1 MLLMTMIR
9 NFLYFLALVSV
20 LSGCCS
26 EKDRQI
32 RDTLKELDEGCCS
45 EKDRQIRDTLK
56 ELDDVISR
64 QEEIES
70 AKDSYI
76 ELIKGRYSEAMSP
89 DEKYTILDELY
100 NEYYNYNIDSAIF
113 YARTKLDIAFDA
125 AEQDLVDDAI
135 LDIADRYVMS
145 GMYLA
150 AHDIISEISAD
161 RLDVLLVPRYYH
173 IWHSL
178 YTGLEDGCDDQVQK
192 TEYRKL
198 KQQYREQLFSLLGKD
213 DISRLYV
220 MADIYVDEGRAD
232 ELLDTLNAKFNEDIP
247 IHDKAVLSYIYANI
261 SDSYGHDDDATLYFA
276 KSAIFDLMTP
286 VHEYK
291 SLYELASKLYDA
303 GDIKRA
309 YRYISRS
316 INDAITANALI
327 NIQSINRSLP
337 IISRSYHT
345 QMLHNRRQLSVLSG
359 ILGIMAVL
367 LIGAV
372 IVTLK
377 EQRKARQAEKRTS
390 EINEEL
396 KAINRKMEE
405 YILLLKESNNIKEIY
420 IGRYI
425 DLCSEY
431 IGRMERY
438 RSMLNRTA
446 RTEGFEA
453 VRNALKSSE
462 FIDKELNEF
471 YEQFDATFLQL
482 FPDFI
487 KDLNALLQPDKRIE
501 LKTRDGIM
509 TTELRIFALIRLGI
523 TDSVKIAEFL
533 RRSVSTV
540 YNYRVKMRNAALN
553 SREDFE
559 KQIMGIGKLS

>member
-1 MLLMTMIR
+1 MLLMTMKR

-20 LSGCCS
+20 LS
-26 EKDRQI
+26 
-32 RDTLKELDEGCCS
+32 GCCS

-337 IISRSYHT
+337 IISRSYHS
-345 QMLHNRRQLSVLSG
+345 QMLHNRRQLSVLTG

-377 EQRKARQAEKRTS
+377 EQRKARQAGKRTS

>member
-1 MLLMTMIR
+1 MLLMTMKR

-32 RDTLKELDEGCCS
+32 RDTLKELDN
-45 EKDRQIRDTLK
+45 
-56 ELDDVISR
+56 VISR

-76 ELIKGRYSEAMSP
+76 ELIKGRYSETLSP
-89 DEKYTILDELY
+89 DEKYSIFDELY

-178 YTGLEDGCDDQVQK
+178 YTGLEDGCDDPVQK

-337 IISRSYHT
+337 IISRSYHS

-372 IVTLK
+372 IVTLR

>member
-1 MLLMTMIR
+1 MLLMTMKR

-20 LSGCCS
+20 LS
-26 EKDRQI
+26 
-32 RDTLKELDEGCCS
+32 GCCS

-178 YTGLEDGCDDQVQK
+178 YTGLEDGCDDPVQK

-232 ELLDTLNAKFNEDIP
+232 KLLDTLNAKFNEDIP

-377 EQRKARQAEKRTS
+377 EQRKARQAGKRTS

-540 YNYRVKMRNAALN
+540 YNYRVKMRNAAFN

>member
-1 MLLMTMIR
+1 MTMKR
-9 NFLYFLALVSV
+9 NFLYFFALVSV
-20 LSGCCS
+20 LS
-26 EKDRQI
+26 
-32 RDTLKELDEGCCS
+32 GCCS

-100 NEYYNYNIDSAIF
+100 NEYYNYNIDSAVF

-178 YTGLEDGCDDQVQK
+178 YTGLEDGCDDPVQK

-487 KDLNALLQPDKRIE
+487 KDLNALLQADKRIE

>member
-1 MLLMTMIR
+1 MLLMTMKR
-9 NFLYFLALVSV
+9 NFLYFFALVSV
-20 LSGCCS
+20 LS
-26 EKDRQI
+26 
-32 RDTLKELDEGCCS
+32 GCCS

-178 YTGLEDGCDDQVQK
+178 YTGLEDGCDDPVQK

-501 LKTRDGIM
+501 LKARDGIM

>member
-1 MLLMTMIR
+1 MLLMTMKR
-9 NFLYFLALVSV
+9 NFLYFFALVSV
-20 LSGCCS
+20 LS
-26 EKDRQI
+26 
-32 RDTLKELDEGCCS
+32 GCCS

-178 YTGLEDGCDDQVQK
+178 YTGLEDGCDDPVQK

>member
-1 MLLMTMIR
+1 MLLMTMKR
-9 NFLYFLALVSV
+9 NFLYFFALVSV
-20 LSGCCS
+20 LS
-26 EKDRQI
+26 
-32 RDTLKELDEGCCS
+32 GCCS

-113 YARTKLDIAFDA
+113 YARTKLDIAFGA

-178 YTGLEDGCDDQVQK
+178 YTGLEDGCDDPVQK

-198 KQQYREQLFSLLGKD
+198 KQQYREQLFSLLGKE

-487 KDLNALLQPDKRIE
+487 KDLNALLQSDKRIE

>member
-1 MLLMTMIR
+1 MLLMTMKR

-20 LSGCCS
+20 LS
-26 EKDRQI
+26 
-32 RDTLKELDEGCCS
+32 GCCS

-327 NIQSINRSLP
+327 NIQSINRSPP
-337 IISRSYHT
+337 IISRSSHT
-345 QMLHNRRQLSVLSG
+345 QMLHDRRQLSVLSG

-377 EQRKARQAEKRTS
+377 EQRKARQAGKRTS

-540 YNYRVKMRNAALN
+540 YNYRVKMRNAAFN

>member
-1 MLLMTMIR
+1 MLLMTMKR

-20 LSGCCS
+20 LS
-26 EKDRQI
+26 
-32 RDTLKELDEGCCS
+32 GCCS

-178 YTGLEDGCDDQVQK
+178 YTGLEDGCDDPVQK

-232 ELLDTLNAKFNEDIP
+232 KLLDTLNAKFNEDIP

-540 YNYRVKMRNAALN
+540 YNYRVKMRNAAFN

>member
-1 MLLMTMIR
+1 MLLMTMKR

-20 LSGCCS
+20 LS
-26 EKDRQI
+26 
-32 RDTLKELDEGCCS
+32 GCCS

-89 DEKYTILDELY
+89 DEKYSIFDELY

-178 YTGLEDGCDDQVQK
+178 YTGLEDGCDDPVQK

-396 KAINRKMEE
+396 KAINRKMQE

-487 KDLNALLQPDKRIE
+487 KDLNSLLQTDKRIE

>member
-1 MLLMTMIR
+1 MTMKR

-20 LSGCCS
+20 LS
-26 EKDRQI
+26 
-32 RDTLKELDEGCCS
+32 GCCS

-178 YTGLEDGCDDQVQK
+178 YTGLEDGCDDPVQK

>member
-20 LSGCCS
+20 LS
-26 EKDRQI
+26 
-32 RDTLKELDEGCCS
+32 GCCS

-100 NEYYNYNIDSAIF
+100 NEYYNYNIDSAFF

-178 YTGLEDGCDDQVQK
+178 YTGLEDGCDDPVQK

-198 KQQYREQLFSLLGKD
+198 KQQYREQLFSLLGKN

-396 KAINRKMEE
+396 KSINRKMEE

-540 YNYRVKMRNAALN
+540 YNYRVKMRNAAFN

>member
-20 LSGCCS
+20 LS
-26 EKDRQI
+26 
-32 RDTLKELDEGCCS
+32 GCCS

-76 ELIKGRYSEAMSP
+76 ELIKGRYSETLSP
-89 DEKYTILDELY
+89 DEKYTIFDELY

-113 YARTKLDIAFDA
+113 YARSKLDIAFDA

-178 YTGLEDGCDDQVQK
+178 YTGLEDGCDDPVQK

-377 EQRKARQAEKRTS
+377 EQRKARQAGKRTS

-540 YNYRVKMRNAALN
+540 YNYRVKMRNAAFN

>member
-1 MLLMTMIR
+1 MLLMTMKR
-9 NFLYFLALVSV
+9 NFLYFFALVSV
-20 LSGCCS
+20 LS
-26 EKDRQI
+26 
-32 RDTLKELDEGCCS
+32 GCCS

-113 YARTKLDIAFDA
+113 YARTKLDLAFDA

-178 YTGLEDGCDDQVQK
+178 YTGLEDGCDDPVQK

-261 SDSYGHDDDATLYFA
+261 SDSYGHYDDATLYFA

>member
-1 MLLMTMIR
+1 MLLMTMKR

-20 LSGCCS
+20 LS
-26 EKDRQI
+26 
-32 RDTLKELDEGCCS
+32 GCCS

-377 EQRKARQAEKRTS
+377 EQRKARQAGKRTS

>member
-1 MLLMTMIR
+1 MLLMTMKR
-9 NFLYFLALVSV
+9 NFLYFFALVSV
-20 LSGCCS
+20 LS
-26 EKDRQI
+26 
-32 RDTLKELDEGCCS
+32 GCCS

-178 YTGLEDGCDDQVQK
+178 YTGLEDGCDDPVQK

-487 KDLNALLQPDKRIE
+487 KDLNALLQSDKRIE

>member
-1 MLLMTMIR
+1 MLLMTMKR

-20 LSGCCS
+20 LS
-26 EKDRQI
+26 
-32 RDTLKELDEGCCS
+32 GCCS

-161 RLDVLLVPRYYH
+161 RLDELLVPRYYH

-178 YTGLEDGCDDQVQK
+178 YTGLEDGCDDPVQK

-198 KQQYREQLFSLLGKD
+198 KQRYREQLFSLLGKD

-337 IISRSYHT
+337 IISRSYHS

-377 EQRKARQAEKRTS
+377 EQRKARRAEKRTS

-446 RTEGFEA
+446 RTEGFDA

-487 KDLNALLQPDKRIE
+487 KDLNSLLQPDKRIE

>member
-1 MLLMTMIR
+1 MTMKR

-20 LSGCCS
+20 LS
-26 EKDRQI
+26 
-32 RDTLKELDEGCCS
+32 GCCS

-178 YTGLEDGCDDQVQK
+178 YTGLEDGCDDPVQK

-220 MADIYVDEGRAD
+220 MADIYVDEGRAN

-345 QMLHNRRQLSVLSG
+345 QMLHNRRQLSVLTG

-377 EQRKARQAEKRTS
+377 EQRKARQAGKRTS

>member
-1 MLLMTMIR
+1 MTMKR
-9 NFLYFLALVSV
+9 NFLYFFALVSV
-20 LSGCCS
+20 LS
-26 EKDRQI
+26 
-32 RDTLKELDEGCCS
+32 GCCS

-178 YTGLEDGCDDQVQK
+178 YTGLEDGCDDPVQK

-372 IVTLK
+372 ILTLK

-487 KDLNALLQPDKRIE
+487 KDLNALLQSDKRIE

>member
-1 MLLMTMIR
+1 MLLMTMKR
-9 NFLYFLALVSV
+9 NFLYFFALVSV
-20 LSGCCS
+20 LS
-26 EKDRQI
+26 
-32 RDTLKELDEGCCS
+32 GCCS

-178 YTGLEDGCDDQVQK
+178 YTGLEDGCDDPVQK

-220 MADIYVDEGRAD
+220 MADIYVDEGCAD

-377 EQRKARQAEKRTS
+377 EQRKARQAGKRTS

-487 KDLNALLQPDKRIE
+487 KDLNALLQSDKRIE